1 MDMRKIVLGVLG
13 LSIGLLAN
21 LECLLILMGTV
32 ATLKNPKN

>member
-21 LECLLILMGTV
+21 LECLLILTIKGDR
-32 ATLKNPKN
+32 LSLSQ